1 MTRRMTNMSDEPK
14 AKVLRRTS
22 NGLKPDVKP
31 IVLEYKR
38 QKEEKTSNTEGEPK
52 PKEKYSK
59 GLEDIQTME
68 SDILRVTQ
76 KAAKAF
82 SKGIDTYQAER
93 EKSAEEKTDGAI
105 EDFVNNSAKAMSAS
119 LKEASD
125 IPVDIA
131 ESLSKE
137 TSIRKQLRK
146 ALKESSKAISFW
158 RM

>member
-1 MTRRMTNMSDEPK
+1 MSNQTK
-14 AKVLRRTS
+14 AKVLHRTS
-22 NGLKPDVKP
+22 GGLKPEVKP

-38 QKEEKTSNTEGEPK
+38 EKEEKKSTTDGDTKSK
-52 PKEKYSK
+52 AKYSK

-68 SDILRVTQ
+68 ADILRVSQ

-105 EDFVNNSAKAMSAS
+105 EDFLHNSAKAMSVS

-137 TSIRKQLRK
+137 TSARKQLRK
-146 ALKESSKAISFW
+146 TLKETSKAIGFW
-158 RM
+158 RI

>member
-1 MTRRMTNMSDEPK
+1 MSEETK
-14 AKVLRRTS
+14 AQVLRRTGS
-22 NGLKPDVKP
+22 GLKPDVKP

-38 QKEEKTSNTEGEPK
+38 DKEEKTTQDPK
-52 PKEKYSK
+52 SKAKYSK
-59 GLEDIQTME
+59 GLKDIQTLE
-68 SDILRVTQ
+68 GDVLRVSQ

-105 EDFVNNSAKAMSAS
+105 EDFVHNSAKAMSAS

-131 ESLSKE
+131 ESIS
-137 TSIRKQLRK
+137 TDSYRKQLRR
-146 ALKESSKAISFW
+146 ALKETSKAISFW
-158 RM
+158 RL

>member
-1 MTRRMTNMSDEPK
+1 MSDEPK
-14 AKVLRRTS
+14 VKVLRRTS
-22 NGLKPDVKP
+22 GGLKPEVKP

-38 QKEEKTSNTEGEPK
+38 EKEEKKSSTEGDAK

-105 EDFVNNSAKAMSAS
+105 EDFIHNSAKAMSAS
-119 LKEASD
+119 MKEASD

-131 ESLSKE
+131 ESLSRE
-137 TSIRKQLRK
+137 TSARKQLRK
-146 ALKESSKAISFW
+146 ALKDTSKSIGFW
-158 RM
+158 RL

>member
-1 MTRRMTNMSDEPK
+1 M
-14 AKVLRRTS
+14 
-22 NGLKPDVKP
+22 
-31 IVLEYKR
+31 LEYKR
-38 QKEEKTSNTEGEPK
+38 EKEEKKSSTDGDTKS
-52 PKEKYSK
+52 KEKYSK

-68 SDILRVTQ
+68 ADILRVSQ

-105 EDFVNNSAKAMSAS
+105 EDFVHNSAKAMSAS

-137 TSIRKQLRK
+137 TSYRKQLRK
-146 ALKESSKAISFW
+146 TLKETSKAIGFW
-158 RM
+158 RL

>member
-1 MTRRMTNMSDEPK
+1 MSEEPK
-14 AKVLRRTS
+14 VRVMRRTS
-22 NGLKPDVKP
+22 SGLKPEVKP

-38 QKEEKTSNTEGEPK
+38 DKEDKTTQDTKSK
-52 PKEKYSK
+52 AKYSK
-59 GLEDIQTME
+59 GLEDIQTLE
-68 SDILRVTQ
+68 SEVLRVSQ

-105 EDFVNNSAKAMSAS
+105 EDFVHNSAKAMSAS

-131 ESLSKE
+131 ESLNKS
-137 TSIRKQLRK
+137 SSYRKQLRK
-146 ALKESSKAISFW
+146 ALKETSKAISFW
-158 RM
+158 RL

>member
-1 MTRRMTNMSDEPK
+1 MSNAESK
-14 AKVLRRTS
+14 TK
-22 NGLKPDVKP
+22 VKP

-38 QKEEKTSNTEGEPK
+38 DKDEKKSSTGESTSK
-52 PKEKYSK
+52 VKYSK

-68 SDILRVTQ
+68 SDILRVSQ

-105 EDFVNNSAKAMSAS
+105 EDFVHNSAKAMSAS

-131 ESLSKE
+131 ESLNKD
-137 TSIRKQLRK
+137 TTYRKRLRR
-146 ALKESSKAISFW
+146 ALRDASKAIDFW
-158 RM
+158 RL